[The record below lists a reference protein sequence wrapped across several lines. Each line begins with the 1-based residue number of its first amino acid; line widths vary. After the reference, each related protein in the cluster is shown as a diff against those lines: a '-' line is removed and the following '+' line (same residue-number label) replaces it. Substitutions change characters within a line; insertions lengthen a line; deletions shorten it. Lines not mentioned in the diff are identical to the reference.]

1 MLASTVA
8 FGALGVYALI
18 ATRNVRAVLPIV
30 LIGAVVAAFFVPA
43 FVERTF
49 QAGMPTLADIREAI
63 RDPLEIAYFM
73 NLSGRE
79 VLWAVV
85 IAGFLGSPILGL
97 GLGGS
102 SALLEATFPA
112 EVGHIAHN
120 EYLRV
125 VADTGLIGL
134 GLFAMA
140 MLTWGW
146 GVLRGLRAPGANTEY
161 TLPALAVFLSWA
173 VISAADNTIDYYAAF
188 SQYVG
193 FLAAAA
199 VFTVRRAEDGAP

>member
-1 MLASTVA
+1 
-8 FGALGVYALI
+8 
-18 ATRNVRAVLPIV
+18 
-30 LIGAVVAAFFVPA
+30 VAALFVPA

-49 QAGMPTLADIREAI
+49 HAGMPTMADIMEAV
-63 RDPLEIAYFM
+63 RDPMEIAYFM

-85 IAGFLGSPILGL
+85 IAGFLSAPLTGL

-102 SALLEATFPA
+102 SAMLEATFSA

-125 VADTGLIGL
+125 LADTGMIGL
-134 GLFAMA
+134 ALFAVA
-140 MLTWGW
+140 MLVWGS
-146 GVLRGLRAPGANTEY
+146 GVLRALRTPGSWPEY
-161 TLPALAVFLSWA
+161 TLPALAVFLAWA
-173 VISAADNTIDYYAAF
+173 VISLADNTIDYYAAF

-199 VFTVRRAEDGAP
+199 VFTAREAGAASREADR